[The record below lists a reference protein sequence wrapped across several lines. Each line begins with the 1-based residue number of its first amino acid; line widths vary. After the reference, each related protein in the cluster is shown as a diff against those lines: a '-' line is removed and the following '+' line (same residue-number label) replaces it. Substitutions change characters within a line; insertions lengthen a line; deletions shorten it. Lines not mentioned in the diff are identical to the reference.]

1 MGVVKLLPRLGV
13 LAVLSALLGALPV
26 PGAVQAAAPA
36 AQAQARASRHAL
48 IIAVGEYLNPAIP
61 TLRGIG
67 YDVESATRMA
77 VAMQVPEQNIRV
89 LRDLDATAANIER
102 EIAALNARTQPGD
115 RVFFYFS
122 GHGSRW
128 SEPAASGA
136 AGNMCVE
143 ALLPTDGAPLTN
155 EHLAG
160 LLKPIADKTDKLFV
174 FYDACHSGGIAGQ
187 PLALSRSLASGS
199 GGLRAKFSP
208 AGAPDQCSR
217 PTNIQTRA
225 FTPEALRQGGLPENI
240 VQISSSR
247 PDEVSFDDDDGGG
260 IATQAWRDCMLGD
273 SRDLDGSGQVSVA
286 ELAACA
292 QGRIDKRFAN
302 STQFKPQHVTL
313 GGNQKFVPGWF
324 AGSFDNAA
332 PAGGPGAAFDDI
344 LAQRDPRRKV
354 TLEPASERLAIG
366 KDRLDLSVTSSH
378 AGYLYLV
385 LLGSDQ
391 HSFYLLF
398 PNDMDGNNA
407 IRAGETL
414 RLPRPAWRITA
425 QGPAG
430 TDRLLAVV
438 AASPRKLSMLGTGRA
453 GPFLQSLTDANGRS
467 TLSWIMGTADCR
479 AGTGA
484 NATCSDAYGAARADV
499 LETSP

>member
-1 MGVVKLLPRLGV
+1 MGAVKLLPRLGV
-13 LAVLSALLGALPV
+13 LAVLSALIGAMPA

-36 AQAQARASRHAL
+36 VQAHAEARASRHAL
-48 IIAVGEYLNPAIP
+48 IIAVGEYQSPAIP
-61 TLRGIG
+61 TLQGIA
-67 YDVESATRMA
+67 YDVESATQMA
-77 VAMQVPEQNIRV
+77 LAMQVPQENIRV
-89 LRDLDATAANIER
+89 LRDGEATAASIER
-102 EIAALNARTQPGD
+102 EIAALDGRTHPGD

-128 SEPAASGA
+128 SEPAAAGASGDV
-136 AGNMCVE
+136 CVE
-143 ALLPTDGAPLTN
+143 ALLPTDGTPLTN

-174 FYDACHSGGIAGQ
+174 FYDACHSGGIAGK
-187 PLALSRSLASGS
+187 PLALARSTAGGG
-199 GGLRAKFSP
+199 GGLKAKFSP

-217 PTNIQTRA
+217 PTNIKTRA
-225 FTPEALRQGGLPENI
+225 FAPEVLRRGALPENI

-302 STQFKPQHVTL
+302 STQFKPQHITL

-324 AGSFDNAA
+324 AGSFKDAA
-332 PAGGPGAAFDDI
+332 LAGDPGAAFEDI
-344 LAQRDPRRKV
+344 LAQRDPRRSV
-354 TLEPASERLAIG
+354 TLELASERLAIG

-398 PNDMDGNNA
+398 PNDRDGSNA

-438 AASPRKLSMLGTGRA
+438 TASPRKLSMLGTGRA

-479 AGTGA
+479 AGA
-484 NATCSDAYGAARADV
+484 NAACSDAYGAARADV
-499 LETSP
+499 LETTP